1 MSSISRISSSS
12 SAAVIAPPSMVS
24 FRSMRKQ
31 VVRCRGSSPPW
42 QPRTLIF
49 ISVPLVPETLF
60 HLEKLQVF
68 LHLAGIGH
76 EHALRHQ
83 RDDSRL
89 GSLVHRLL
97 DLLRAHAHA
106 PVQLVEIDVHELAL
120 RGLLP
125 PFDRRLPEV
134 MHDAAVRVAQEEVLY
149 LFVGLLQ
156 SNGKLFDLEHRDY
169 DISADHRSITL
180 WHRYSYL

>member
-1 MSSISRISSSS
+1 MSSISRISSGS

-97 DLLRAHAHA
+97 DLCALTPMRPCSSLR
-106 PVQLVEIDVHELAL
+106 LTFTS
-120 RGLLP
+120 LP
-125 PFDRRLPEV
+125 CGVSFPRLT
-134 MHDAAVRVAQEEVLY
+134 AACQR
-149 LFVGLLQ
+149 
-156 SNGKLFDLEHRDY
+156 
-169 DISADHRSITL
+169 
-180 WHRYSYL
+180 